1 MKIIENMF
9 NEPDKRMKSNNLKV
23 MLVEDSLHIGEWI
36 RDSIE
41 SIEGLE
47 LGDWTTDGEH
57 AVSRVQDKE
66 PDIVILDLN
75 LPGIKGLDILQQLRS
90 NGAKPLVIVFTINEM
105 ARKKALEMGADY
117 FFDKAL
123 EDQDLL
129 KTLKTLGRL
138 NLNRILI

>member
-1 MKIIENMF
+1 MN
-9 NEPDKRMKSNNLKV
+9 NNNLKV
-23 MLVEDSLHIGEWI
+23 TIIEDSLHIGEWI
-36 RDSIE
+36 KENIE

-47 LGDWTTDGEH
+47 MVDWNTDGEN
-57 AVSRVQDKE
+57 AVSRLQEKK
-66 PDIVILDLN
+66 PDIIILDLN
-75 LPGIKGLDILQQLRS
+75 LPGIKGLDILQQMRQK
-90 NGAKPLVIVFTINEM
+90 GAKPLIIVFTINEL

-123 EDQDLL
+123 EDQDLI